1 MSDSF
6 INPFH
11 FVPLTE
17 AKDTSKAEEV
27 REAFEKNSGDA
38 KHLSHA
44 QYSAKTFSGTIECKL
59 TTMSP
64 CVFGNRHR
72 AIPIDAS
79 QADKKS
85 RGEEHDSTTIVE
97 NLSLGGKAAIAASSI
112 KGMLSTLVEMA
123 SGSAMRVLNN
133 RVLSQRSQMFGS
145 RSAIGMIV
153 GEQGQRKLVP
163 LSLPTFK
170 KSRNNSD
177 YQPSD
182 TSTTNEIWFKLVAL
196 RNENVSESRM
206 TSCYVEMKK
215 TDCFSM
221 SKFPRV
227 MAIGV
232 DSPQIAW
239 DQEKRLPKQQQSN
252 DLVKTEDRPNR
263 PESYLLRP
271 AKIGK
276 QNSNGHPHL
285 NLPVVVNFD
294 PDKDE
299 LLPGIVR
306 SFYKEQGKQR
316 TYPDRRKTAW
326 SQFAQ
331 FLFIPRDWITDGLI
345 SFAKIPH
352 SVMLNAEVACKNFDR
367 IVTDHLSSAPANA
380 AANHLP
386 GQHEFVLPKKKGDK
400 CGNTGLKQGDLVCF
414 RPRWVDEYRKEEIEV
429 ESVSISSIW
438 RDGPRVLWD
447 SKSRQVDLLD
457 SWERVPM
464 QPGRNTVTMAE
475 KLLGWVDQA
484 EIKIE
489 EQEKDHGKQLDVM
502 SAYKGR
508 IRVSDALCFDSLDK
522 CQEINSKAEDWS
534 GLNPEVSA
542 YFPLQILGS
551 PRPPCAEF
559 YLHKKG
565 QNAYIDFAKSAE
577 IKIQGW
583 KFYWRHGDASI
594 SKAKTKVRA
603 REKKSWKQKCWVK
616 PIRPGVDFTFSIRFD
631 NLTENEFDLLCYA
644 LCPNSDERDEKRQF
658 LHSIGFAK
666 PLGFGTVKIAIER
679 VRLIDRA
686 KRYGSE
692 EDLLKAVSTQAVEQS
707 DKEQDMT
714 QIEFSEG
721 AKRHAERIGKLHNVI
736 CLMGRP
742 VTNGTPIIYPTCCDQ
757 DNESELFEW
766 FSANRH
772 KDREKLHLKPLT
784 GDETDVRLSL
794 DRHQKIQRRN

>member
-44 QYSAKTFSGTIECKL
+44 QYSAKTFSGTMECKL

-153 GEQGQRKLVP
+153 ENENGQRRLLP
-163 LSLPTFK
+163 LSLPTFSCK
-170 KSRNNSD
+170 DGLPYTPTDK
-177 YQPSD
+177 Q
-182 TSTTNEIWFKLVAL
+182 TTNDMWHMLVDARKKVDPDCWLTSAYVRLSEACFRPNSKIQAL
-196 RNENVSESRM
+196 KRDYP
-206 TSCYVEMKK
+206 T
-215 TDCFSM
+215 
-221 SKFPRV
+221 
-227 MAIGV
+227 
-232 DSPQIAW
+232 PQIVW
-239 DQEKRLPKQQQSN
+239 DSNLPGPAAFHTQHRACQK
-252 DLVKTEDRPNR
+252 
-263 PESYLLRP
+263 ESLLRP
-271 AKIGK
+271 AKPRDP
-276 QNSNGHPHL
+276 N
-285 NLPVVVNFD
+285 NLPEVREFNPEESGLIPGVVRTLGARRDSDGAQNLKWPEFGQFLYI
-294 PDKDE
+294 PKDWIDDQGRLAITRIPKE
-299 LLPGIVR
+299 LLL
-306 SFYKEQGKQR
+306 
-316 TYPDRRKTAW
+316 D
-326 SQFAQ
+326 
-331 FLFIPRDWITDGLI
+331 
-345 SFAKIPH
+345 
-352 SVMLNAEVACKNFDR
+352 AEDACSKFDR
-367 IVTDHLSSAPANA
+367 IVSDHLSSAPVDPSATN
-380 AANHLP
+380 LP
-386 GQHEFVLPKKKGDK
+386 GQKKFSRPQSKGDK
-400 CGNTGLKQGDLVCF
+400 CGNSGLKQGDLVCF
-414 RPRWVDEYRKEEIEV
+414 RPCWVDEPRSEIEV
-429 ESVSISSIW
+429 ESVSISGIW
-438 RDGPRVLWD
+438 RDGPRQLWNRD
-447 SKSRQVDLLD
+447 SRNVDLLD

-772 KDREKLHLKPLT
+772 KDRKKLHLKPLT